1 MSMGYYIKI
10 CYLQKL
16 NTIRSIGLRGSSSVE
31 YSTQTERTENGVKIL
46 PKS

>member
-16 NTIRSIGLRGSSSVE
+16 NNNESIGLKGSSSAE
-31 YSTQTERTENGVKIL
+31 YSTQAERTENGIKIL

>member
-1 MSMGYYIKI
+1 MGYYIKI

-16 NTIRSIGLRGSSSVE
+16 NNNESIGLRGSSSAE
-31 YSTQTERTENGVKIL
+31 YSTQAERTKNGTKIL

>member
-16 NTIRSIGLRGSSSVE
+16 NNNESIGLKGSSSVE
-31 YSTQTERTENGVKIL
+31 YSAHAERTENGIKIL

>member
-1 MSMGYYIKI
+1 MGDYIKI

-16 NTIRSIGLRGSSSVE
+16 NTMKDHALKGSSSVE
-31 YSTQTERTENGVKIL
+31 YSTLSERTENGVKIL